1 MPPKHADSNMTRHS
15 PAGFTLAASYGG
27 SKAAMPEH
35 RPREF
40 PSKCKRPA
48 RPSRHA
54 VGSHI
59 DCSMGHLRGHDRM
72 QAGSSTP
79 ALVDA
84 TMISRSPSVL
94 TAEVDG
100 EVVMMSIEQ
109 GRYFGLDDIG
119 SDIWKRL
126 ETPRSLAELI
136 DRLASDYD
144 ADRATIAADV
154 RELLGRMAEQ
164 DVVR

>member
-1 MPPKHADSNMTRHS
+1 MQTEMTAES
-15 PAGFTLAASYGG
+15 GDAILT
-27 SKAAMPEH
+27 
-35 RPREF
+35 
-40 PSKCKRPA
+40 
-48 RPSRHA
+48 
-54 VGSHI
+54 
-59 DCSMGHLRGHDRM
+59 
-72 QAGSSTP
+72 
-79 ALVDA
+79 DA

-126 ETPRSLAELI
+126 EPPCSFADLI
-136 DRLASDYD
+136 ERLAADYE

-154 RELLGRMAEQ
+154 RAMLASMAKQ
-164 DVVR
+164 DVVRLA

>member
-1 MPPKHADSNMTRHS
+1 
-15 PAGFTLAASYGG
+15 
-27 SKAAMPEH
+27 
-35 RPREF
+35 
-40 PSKCKRPA
+40 
-48 RPSRHA
+48 
-54 VGSHI
+54 
-59 DCSMGHLRGHDRM
+59 M
-72 QAGSSTP
+72 QTETTAESGDAILT
-79 ALVDA
+79 DA

-126 ETPRSLAELI
+126 EPPCSFAELV
-136 DRLASDYD
+136 DRLVADYE

-154 RELLGRMAEQ
+154 RVLLGNMVKQ
-164 DVVR
+164 DVVRLA